1 MSDGDRP
8 QKVSTVAIAAA
19 FLVSVAGSV
28 AFAFAYTVNWGPS
41 VLGTFFAVALGGLG
55 LGLALWSRRLM
66 PAGPFEEDRH
76 KFDVSAEDQQRT
88 ADAFTGGAE
97 AVGRRRLLGGLLAAA
112 GGLLGV
118 AALWP
123 ARSLGPR
130 VDERLRDTGWAA
142 GVRVVDA
149 DARPVHREDLPVGGV
164 LTVFPEGGS
173 PAADDQ
179 VVLLRV
185 AESELRLR
193 DERRDW
199 APEGYVAYS
208 RVCTH
213 AGCPVGMFQ
222 PNPGLLMC
230 PCHQAS
236 FDVLGGGESVF
247 GPAPRGLPQL
257 PLSID
262 EDGVLVARGEFPEP
276 VGPDRWRIDSGNQG

>member
-1 MSDGDRP
+1 MSDGGGP
-8 QKVSTVAIAAA
+8 QKAATAAIAAA
-19 FLVSVAGSV
+19 FLVSLAGSV
-28 AFAFAYTVNWGPS
+28 AFAFAYTVEWGPA
-41 VLGTFFAVALGGLG
+41 VLGTFFAIALGGLG

-66 PAGPFEEDRH
+66 PPGPFEEDRQ
-76 KFDVSAEDQQRT
+76 KFDVSAEDQEKT
-88 ADAFTGGAE
+88 AEAFTGGAK

-112 GGLLGV
+112 GGFLGL

-130 VDERLRDTGWAA
+130 PDERLRDTGWGP
-142 GVRVVDA
+142 GVRLVDA
-149 DARPVHREDLPVGGV
+149 DDQPVHREDLPVGGV

-173 PAADDQ
+173 RAADDQ

-185 AESELRLR
+185 TESELRLADDR
-193 DERRDW
+193 EEW

-236 FDVLGGGESVF
+236 FDILGGGQSVF

-257 PLSID
+257 PLRID
-262 EDGVLVARGEFPEP
+262 EEGILIARDEFPEP
-276 VGPDRWRIDSGNQG
+276 VGPDRWRMSRSDD